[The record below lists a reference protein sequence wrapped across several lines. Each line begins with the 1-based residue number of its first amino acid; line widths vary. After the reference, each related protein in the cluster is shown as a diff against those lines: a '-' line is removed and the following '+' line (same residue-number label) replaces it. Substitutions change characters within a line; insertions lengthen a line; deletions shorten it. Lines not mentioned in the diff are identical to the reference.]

1 MISVQDNVSQ
11 RHLTWNEPNGS
22 LWKMKRAFPCSYKA
36 ILGEDGG
43 GGAEELNYPACC
55 LPVLVQPSFHP
66 SIHPVRP
73 VLSSC
78 PVSKTLGFVSG
89 EEERLWTLPSKSLQ
103 CLGGASPVFPQEET
117 ELVSLLEKSKREST
131 QVFTRQESNDINFSH
146 HADFSK
152 CGR

>member
-1 MISVQDNVSQ
+1 MISAQDNVSQ
-11 RHLTWNEPNGS
+11 RHLTWKEPNGN
-22 LWKMKRAFPCSYKA
+22 LWKIKRAFPRSYEA
-36 ILGEDGG
+36 ILDGDG
-43 GGAEELNYPACC
+43 VEVE
-55 LPVLVQPSFHP
+55 VQKSQITLHVAFLFLFNPP

-78 PVSKTLGFVSG
+78 PVSKILGFVSG
-89 EEERLWTLPSKSLQ
+89 EEERPWTLPSKSSQ

-117 ELVSLLEKSKREST
+117 ELVSLLEKSKQEST
-131 QVFTRQESNDINFSH
+131 QVFTRQESNDVNFSH